1 MLSCSLSHYNVY
13 NPHYNI
19 LFFDSYIVFVN
30 FKKWSDL
37 KVGAANVFPNLKVSI
52 FSPVFSSIYVIIF

>member
-1 MLSCSLSHYNVY
+1 MFII
-13 NPHYNI
+13 PI
-19 LFFDSYIVFVN
+19 IIFFDSYIVFVN

-52 FSPVFSSIYVIIF
+52 FFPVFSSIYVIIF